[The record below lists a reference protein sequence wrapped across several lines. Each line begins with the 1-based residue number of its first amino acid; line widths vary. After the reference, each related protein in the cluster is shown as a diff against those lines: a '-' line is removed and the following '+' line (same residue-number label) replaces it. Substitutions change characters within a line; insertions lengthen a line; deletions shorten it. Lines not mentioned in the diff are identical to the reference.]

1 METGVS
7 KKQIVT
13 SLIGV
18 SVVLGGLYLIFRYF
32 GITEVQTAVEG
43 AGIWAPLV
51 LILAKVSTLVFA
63 PLSGAALYPLAGA
76 LFGFWKGSLLLILG
90 DAIGGTIAF
99 YISRIFGR
107 SIVEKLIGGDQKFL
121 GRALRMMGTMRGFLV
136 ARICF
141 MPIPEVIAYGAGLT
155 RIGFVPFLLI
165 YVPISVI
172 PIMVLAGIGSVLTL
186 ETWWVLPA
194 ALAVG
199 SIVIPVGFLL
209 FRYLLKDWEKTK
221 HVLPQEE

>member
-1 METGVS
+1 
-7 KKQIVT
+7 
-13 SLIGV
+13 
-18 SVVLGGLYLIFRYF
+18 
-32 GITEVQTAVEG
+32 
-43 AGIWAPLV
+43 
-51 LILAKVSTLVFA
+51 
-63 PLSGAALYPLAGA
+63 
-76 LFGFWKGSLLLILG
+76 
-90 DAIGGTIAF
+90 
-99 YISRIFGR
+99 
-107 SIVEKLIGGDQKFL
+107 
-121 GRALRMMGTMRGFLV
+121 MMGTMRGFLV